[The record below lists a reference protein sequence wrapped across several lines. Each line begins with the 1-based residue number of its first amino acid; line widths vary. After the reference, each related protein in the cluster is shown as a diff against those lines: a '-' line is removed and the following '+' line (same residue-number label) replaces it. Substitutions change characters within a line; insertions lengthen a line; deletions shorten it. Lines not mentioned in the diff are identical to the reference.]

1 MVRAPNTSWWICGV
15 PEKFCAPPW
24 KGLDIP
30 SGEGDLKD
38 QTVKQVNV
46 NEA

>member
-1 MVRAPNTSWWICGV
+1 MVHAPNTSWWICGV

-30 SGEGDLKD
+30 RGGGDLKD
-38 QTVKQVNV
+38 QTVKQVNL